1 MIFGRLFIIHFL
13 NNAVNLSS
21 RLNSRSMLIKQ
32 IRTISSVQV
41 LLFLALLMAVVAM
54 ACGSDDGG
62 GTDGMVIGGT
72 DDYPKRIRTIDSPT
86 IFTEDDMKAVGWKGQ
101 RDFILEYPGTSLAK
115 WGFMNQKEVGVLI
128 YATAEDA
135 KTLGVTAADGQTFR
149 REEDGQ
155 APDGDVIDRI
165 SCRDKAGASAVKAN
179 TGFTSKS
186 FSASYLDPEI
196 GESDDIQAVGGKCSN
211 RYPTYND
218 YTVIGNL
225 VLMCE
230 SDKRNLT
237 EPSTNCAKIE
247 EWLTAS

>member
-1 MIFGRLFIIHFL
+1 
-13 NNAVNLSS
+13 
-21 RLNSRSMLIKQ
+21 MLIKQ
-32 IRTISSVQV
+32 IRTISNGLI
-41 LLFLALLMAVVAM
+41 LLILALLMAAVIM
-54 ACGSDDGG
+54 ACGSDGG
-62 GTDGMVIGGT
+62 GDSGMVMGGT
-72 DDYPKRIRTIDSPT
+72 DDFPKRIRIIESTT

-115 WGFMNQKEVGVLI
+115 WGFMKQKEVGVLI
-128 YATAEDA
+128 YASAEDA
-135 KTLGVTAADGQTFR
+135 KTLGVTAADEQTFR
-149 REEDGQ
+149 REGDGQ
-155 APDGDVIDRI
+155 APDGDLIDRI

-179 TGFTSKS
+179 KGVTSKS

-196 GESDDIQAVGGKCSN
+196 GESDDIQTVGGACSN

-230 SDKRNLT
+230 SDERNLT

>member
-1 MIFGRLFIIHFL
+1 
-13 NNAVNLSS
+13 
-21 RLNSRSMLIKQ
+21 
-32 IRTISSVQV
+32 
-41 LLFLALLMAVVAM
+41 
-54 ACGSDDGG
+54 
-62 GTDGMVIGGT
+62 
-72 DDYPKRIRTIDSPT
+72 
-86 IFTEDDMKAVGWKGQ
+86 MKAVGWKGQ
-101 RDFILEYPGTSLAK
+101 RDFVLEYPGTSLAK

-128 YATAEDA
+128 YANAEDA
-135 KTLGVTAADGQTFR
+135 QTLGVTAADEQTFR

-155 APDGDVIDRI
+155 APDGDLIDRI
-165 SCRDKAGASAVKAN
+165 SCRDKAGASAVKTN
-179 TGFTSKS
+179 TGFTFKS

-196 GESDDIQAVGGKCSN
+196 GESDDIQTVGGACSN

-230 SDKRNLT
+230 SDERNLT

>member
-1 MIFGRLFIIHFL
+1 
-13 NNAVNLSS
+13 
-21 RLNSRSMLIKQ
+21 
-32 IRTISSVQV
+32 
-41 LLFLALLMAVVAM
+41 
-54 ACGSDDGG
+54 
-62 GTDGMVIGGT
+62 MVIGGT
-72 DDYPKRIRTIDSPT
+72 DDFPKRIRIVDSTT

-101 RDFILEYPGTSLAK
+101 RDFVLEYPGTSLAK

-128 YATAEDA
+128 YASVEDA

-155 APDGDVIDRI
+155 APDGDMIDRI

-179 TGFTSKS
+179 TGLTSKS

-196 GESDDIQAVGGKCSN
+196 GESDDIQAVGGHCTN

-230 SDKRNLT
+230 SDERNLT

>member
-1 MIFGRLFIIHFL
+1 MNRYRKMFRLQL
-13 NNAVNLSS
+13 L
-21 RLNSRSMLIKQ
+21 LI
-32 IRTISSVQV
+32 S
-41 LLFLALLMAVVAM
+41 ALLIAVVAA

-62 GTDGMVIGGT
+62 GAGGAVIGGPE
-72 DDYPKRIRTIDSPT
+72 DFPKRIRTIELTT

-115 WGFMNQKEVGVLI
+115 WGFMNQKEIGLLI
-128 YATAEDA
+128 YGNAEDA
-135 KTLGVTAADGQTFR
+135 KTLGVAAAEKQTFR
-149 REEDGQ
+149 REGDGQ
-155 APDGDVIDRI
+155 APDGNLIDRI

-230 SDKRNLT
+230 GDGRNLT
-237 EPSTNCAKIE
+237 DASTNCAKIE
-247 EWLTAS
+247 EWLTAP

>member
-1 MIFGRLFIIHFL
+1 
-13 NNAVNLSS
+13 
-21 RLNSRSMLIKQ
+21 MLIKQ
-32 IRTISSVQV
+32 IRTISGVQV
-41 LLFLALLMAVVAM
+41 LLLLTLLMAAVAM
-54 ACGSDDGG
+54 ACGSGDGG
-62 GTDGMVIGGT
+62 DTDGMVVGGT
-72 DDYPKRIRTIDSPT
+72 DDFPKRIRTIESTT

-101 RDFILEYPGTSLAK
+101 RDFVLEYPGTSLAK

-128 YATAEDA
+128 YANAEDA
-135 KTLGVTAADGQTFR
+135 QTLGVTAADEQTFR

-155 APDGDVIDRI
+155 APDGDLIDRI
-165 SCRDKAGASAVKAN
+165 SCRDKAGASAVKTN
-179 TGFTSKS
+179 RGFTFKS

-196 GESDDIQAVGGKCSN
+196 GESDDIQTVGGACSN

-230 SDKRNLT
+230 SDERNLT

>member
-1 MIFGRLFIIHFL
+1 
-13 NNAVNLSS
+13 
-21 RLNSRSMLIKQ
+21 MLIKHV
-32 IRTISSVQV
+32 RTISSLQV
-41 LLFLALLMAVVAM
+41 LLLLALLMAAVAM
-54 ACGSDDGG
+54 ACGSDDRA
-62 GTDGMVIGGT
+62 DGMVIGGT
-72 DDYPKRIRTIDSPT
+72 DDFPKRIRIVESTT

-128 YATAEDA
+128 YASVEDA

-155 APDGDVIDRI
+155 APDGDMIDRI

-179 TGFTSKS
+179 TGLTSKS

-196 GESDDIQAVGGKCSN
+196 GESDDIQAVGGHCTN

-230 SDKRNLT
+230 SDERNLT